1 MIREKF
7 CYAVVFLSEALT
19 VWLYWDYI
27 FARKKSNQTLAGS
40 LAVCYGIL
48 YALSSLG
55 NTTLNAAACCI
66 ANFILTEFN
75 YQCSKK
81 SALLHTAFLCFAMAG
96 SEILVL
102 LLFNIFGYEFSAHT
116 HNFNILFS
124 QVLLSKLL
132 YLVVAMVGSRIV
144 APQKTQSE
152 EPHFVLFFCSL
163 PILSA
168 FLAIFI
174 VYLGMTTGFT
184 EQNGLMMLITILTLL
199 GTNLIFLALYNF
211 MIRASENYLTLQLS
225 IQKEQADIAYYKA
238 LQEQFENQRIL
249 VHDIKKHLEII
260 DALAKQENSSK
271 IESYVAELN
280 ASLVPAKHAKL
291 CTDSILNLLLLRF
304 RDECKEA
311 NVDFQCDVRDN
322 VSAFMDAS
330 SVTTLYGN
338 LLSNAL
344 EAAALSAEK
353 QIELSVTRNI
363 LQSVIV
369 ISVINSCDVA
379 PVPDGHGSFHTHKA
393 DHICHGVGLRSI
405 DRIVKKYHGVS
416 TMYFAPEKK
425 QFHHI
430 IQFPVPSE

>member
-1 MIREKF
+1 MIK
-7 CYAVVFLSEALT
+7 
-19 VWLYWDYI
+19 
-27 FARKKSNQTLAGS
+27 
-40 LAVCYGIL
+40 
-48 YALSSLG
+48 
-55 NTTLNAAACCI
+55 
-66 ANFILTEFN
+66 
-75 YQCSKK
+75 
-81 SALLHTAFLCFAMAG
+81 
-96 SEILVL
+96 
-102 LLFNIFGYEFSAHT
+102 
-116 HNFNILFS
+116 
-124 QVLLSKLL
+124 
-132 YLVVAMVGSRIV
+132 
-144 APQKTQSE
+144 
-152 EPHFVLFFCSL
+152 
-163 PILSA
+163 
-168 FLAIFI
+168 
-174 VYLGMTTGFT
+174 
-184 EQNGLMMLITILTLL
+184 
-199 GTNLIFLALYNF
+199 
-211 MIRASENYLTLQLS
+211 ASENYLTLQLS